1 MLNLVKME
9 VYKLKRQKL
18 MIILFAAVIAISAFS
33 AFSQINLL
41 TTPDNPVTGKMSFAN
56 AFQDIFMLFIIAV
69 FAGFYIGSDFSNR
82 TIQAELSRGHKRLE
96 IILSKSFVFSIGASL
111 IMLLY
116 PVTVC
121 FIHSIKFGW
130 GESFGI
136 QSVLYIFRT
145 ALLGSIL
152 NIGTASIY
160 VCLAFLC
167 RDIPK
172 TICVCFAFPVIFSAI
187 SSTIG
192 KQIPIVGKL
201 LDYSTLSQLKY
212 IVSEKLILSSL
223 TSAVFSTCITIMIA
237 LSLCSYLFSKA
248 EVK

>member
-18 MIILFAAVIAISAFS
+18 IVVLFVTVIAISAFS

-41 TTPDNPVTGKMSFAN
+41 TAPDNIVAGKISFAN
-56 AFQDIFMLFIIAV
+56 AFQDVFMLFIISI

-96 IILSKSFVFSIGASL
+96 IILSKAFVFSFGASL

-116 PVTVC
+116 PAVVC
-121 FIHSIKFGW
+121 TIHTMKFGW
-130 GESFGI
+130 GEPFGVFSI
-136 QSVLYIFRT
+136 VYIFRI

-152 NIGTASIY
+152 NAGTASIY
-160 VCLAFLC
+160 VCFAFLC

-172 TICVCFAFPVIFSAI
+172 TICVCFAFPVIFSAV
-187 SSTIG
+187 SSTVG
-192 KQIPIVGKL
+192 RQVPIVGRL
-201 LDYSTLSQLKY
+201 LDCSTLSQLKY
-212 IVSEKLILSSL
+212 IVADKLTFSGLASIVLS
-223 TSAVFSTCITIMIA
+223 ACITITAA
-237 LSLCSYLFSKA
+237 LTICGYLFSKA
-248 EVK
+248 EIK